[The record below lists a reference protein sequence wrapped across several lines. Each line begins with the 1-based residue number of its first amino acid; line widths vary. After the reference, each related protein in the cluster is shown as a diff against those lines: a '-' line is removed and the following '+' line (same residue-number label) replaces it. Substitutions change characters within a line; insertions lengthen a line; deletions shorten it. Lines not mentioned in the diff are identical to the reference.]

1 MSEEKERI
9 TWKWVAGISGL
20 LLFALATA
28 WAARV
33 EAAVSEVQSLRTSIP
48 YIQGDISEIKEI
60 LREALRK

>member
-1 MSEEKERI
+1 MSEKAEGI
-9 TWKWVAGISGL
+9 TWKWIAGIAGI

-33 EAAVSEVQSLRTSIP
+33 ESAVAEVQSLQTSVQFIR
-48 YIQGDISEIKEI
+48 GDIAEIKEI